1 MPRSTGHGQILALDV
16 GDRRIGVAISN
27 ETRTMAIPHTVVE
40 RQNRED
46 DLNRLCDMVRETE
59 AKMLVVG
66 LPLNMDGTEG
76 PKAHQ
81 IRRLISRLKGRLE
94 IPVTTWD
101 ERLTTVAAEKML
113 VERGMRRKK
122 RKGVIDTVAAQL
134 ILQNFLDHKNLSM
147 DTRPNDPSS
156 R

>member
-1 MPRSTGHGQILALDV
+1 MPRSTAHGQILALDV

-27 ETRTMAIPHTVVE
+27 ETRTMAVPHAVVE

-81 IRRLISRLKGRLE
+81 IRRLISHLKGRLE